1 MKTIWN
7 IIEIA
12 TTLFENYIVL
22 DMIGKMFGYKYSG
35 LKKTVSF
42 LLSSIYNRYFA

>member
-12 TTLFENYIVL
+12 TTLFKNYIVL

-35 LKKTVSF
+35 LKKQF
-42 LLSSIYNRYFA
+42 LFCLP